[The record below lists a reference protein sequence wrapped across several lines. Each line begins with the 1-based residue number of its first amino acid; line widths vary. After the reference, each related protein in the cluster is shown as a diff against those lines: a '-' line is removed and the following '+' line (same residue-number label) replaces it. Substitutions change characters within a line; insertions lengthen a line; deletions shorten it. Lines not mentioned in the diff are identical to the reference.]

1 MQMELIK
8 REIKLH
14 KQLIHPNIIRLY
26 DYFKVKG
33 NIFLLMEW
41 AQKGNLY
48 NLLRVQQR
56 LPEPLAIKYF
66 ADTCLGVE
74 FLHSRNVIH
83 RDLKVKTVN
92 QSQRT
97 CSSAEMITSKF
108 AISDGVST
116 RTRI

>member
-1 MQMELIK
+1 MELIK

-48 NLLRVQQR
+48 NLMKTHQR
-56 LPEPLAIKYF
+56 LPEGLAVKYF
-66 ADTCLGVE
+66 AEACHGVE
-74 FLHSRNVIH
+74 FLHQRKVIH
-83 RDLKVKTVN
+83 RDLKVN
-92 QSQRT
+92 
-97 CSSAEMITSKF
+97 
-108 AISDGVST
+108 GY
-116 RTRI
+116 